1 MNTNDF
7 TNDDT
12 PTEADLNECY
22 GSKYLG
28 AVDLGDKKIRT
39 RIAKTCKEAMRQ
51 QDGKERPKIV
61 AYFTTLDKP
70 LVLNA
75 TNKDRLVDGL
85 GRIPANWE
93 GAEVGLYTEATQYGG
108 RPTRGVRLTVL
119 SAPAAAV
126 KRTPQPAPKPAA
138 AEEPTAWDAEDLGH
152 PGKFTEAAE

>member
-1 MNTNDF
+1 MDTSDF
-7 TNDDT
+7 TDDDIGT

-39 RIAKTCKEAMRQ
+39 RIAKTCKETMRQ

-75 TNKDRLVDGL
+75 TNKDRLVDVL
-85 GRIPANWE
+85 GRVPANWK
-93 GAEVGLYTEATQYGG
+93 GAEVGLYTEATQYAG
-108 RPTRGVRLTVL
+108 RPTKGVRLKVL
-119 SAPAAAV
+119 AAPEAAV
-126 KRTPQPAPKPAA
+126 KRTPKPAV
-138 AEEPTAWDAEDLGH
+138 AEEPTPWDAED
-152 PGKFTEAAE
+152 PGQLRGFQAAE